1 MPTYEDT
8 YVQETAHQIHERI
21 KNQNGRNHKSQML
34 KHSIEKQLN
43 KVIEEN
49 FKIIAKNIKNKKW
62 K

>member
-8 YVQETAHQIHERI
+8 YVQEAAHQIHERI
-21 KNQNGRNHKSQML
+21 KNHNGRNQW
-34 KHSIEKQLN
+34 KQLN
-43 KVIEEN
+43 KVIKEN